1 MTGPLAGIRVIE
13 FTNGVTNAQLGQM
26 LADAGAEVIQVEP
39 PGGSPLR
46 SHAAFP
52 AWGRGKQS
60 IVLDLH
66 DSGDLT
72 VAQQLQ
78 DSADVVL
85 EAFRPGV
92 ADRLGLGYSRL
103 QARNPAAVYC
113 SITGWGKDSP
123 YANVPGYEG
132 LVAAKMGIFHQYG
145 PMIERPGPAFV
156 ATQYLTYA
164 AAIVGFQA
172 VLVAL
177 REREHSGHGQ
187 QVSTSLALA
196 VCGMDPYNQL
206 IQELTNRYPDAFTPQ
221 TSMDADYVPSTGLTF
236 RLLIA
241 VTKDG
246 YWLQFSQVQERL
258 WLAFIHACGLDWAFE
273 DERFSMMPNFPDRQ
287 RILEFYDLLLE
298 AVRSK
303 TLAEWQEIF
312 EQDHN
317 VFAEVFRAGTE
328 LLHHPQIE
336 HNHQVIELLDPVL
349 GVTRQPA
356 PIVQMSTT
364 NCVVRSAAP
373 AIDEHRDAILKT
385 LDRRPE
391 VRQGKP
397 TTELPLKDIV
407 VLDLGSFYAA
417 PYGTAILTD
426 LGARVI
432 KVEPFSGEP
441 LRTMLQFPEAGAAK
455 VLAGKESLALDITRP
470 EGREVI
476 LNMAKQANLILCS
489 FRAGVSPRL
498 GIDAPAFL
506 AVNPELM
513 FLDAPGFGTDGP
525 YGHCPAFAPTIAAG
539 AGVGMRNFPEELT
552 PANSMAMDL
561 PQARRMSARL
571 TLGTNSSST
580 QPDGIAALAV
590 GAAMALAAFA
600 QTRGQSGQHLLTT
613 MLHST
618 SHALGDAMIEYE
630 GFQPSYAIDSNALGF
645 GARYRLYETAAGW
658 VFLAAS
664 TPREWDRLRAA
675 LAEFGFDADQAADEA
690 IAAALEDIFKQRTAQ
705 EWESALLGADV
716 PCVACAEHNM
726 EFELMSDFGKD
737 SGFLVNVEHP
747 VFGEY
752 PRVGPLMQFS
762 RSATQALA
770 GSTLGQHTD
779 SVLADFGYSA
789 EAIADLRA
797 ADLVR

>member
-1 MTGPLAGIRVIE
+1 MTGPLHGIRVIE

-26 LADAGAEVIQVEP
+26 LADAGAEVVQVEP
-39 PGGSPLR
+39 PAGSPLR

-52 AWGRGKQS
+52 AWGRGKKS

-66 DSGDLT
+66 SETDLLI
-72 VAQQLQ
+72 AQQLQ

-92 ADRLGLGYSRL
+92 ATRLGIGFD
-103 QARNPAAVYC
+103 QAGQRNPALVYC
-113 SITGWGKDSP
+113 SITGWGEDSP
-123 YANVPGYEG
+123 YAHVPGYEA

-177 REREHSGHGQ
+177 RERESSGQGQ
-187 QVSTSLALA
+187 RVSTSLALA

-221 TSMDADYVPSTGLTF
+221 LSMDADYTPSTGLTF

-273 DERFSMMPNFPDRQ
+273 DERLSMLPNFPDKE
-287 RILEFYDLLLE
+287 RILEFYDLLLV

-303 TLAEWQEIF
+303 TLVEWQQVF
-312 EQDHN
+312 DQDHN
-317 VFAEVFRAGTE
+317 VFAEVFRADTE

-336 HNHQVIELLDPVL
+336 YNGQVIELLDPRVGL
-349 GVTRQPA
+349 TRQPG
-356 PIVQMSTT
+356 PIVQMSQS
-364 NCVVRSAAP
+364 NCEVVSAAP
-373 AIDEHRDAILKT
+373 DIDADRDAILAS
-385 LDRRPE
+385 LARRPLVGSGE
-391 VRQGKP
+391 AHSD
-397 TTELPLKDIV
+397 LPLKDVV

-455 VLAGKESLALDITRP
+455 VLAGKESLALDISRP
-470 EGREVI
+470 EGRDVI

-489 FRAGVSPRL
+489 FRAGVAPRL
-498 GIDAPAFL
+498 GIDAAAFL
-506 AVNPELM
+506 RANPELM
-513 FLDAPGFGTDGP
+513 FLDAPGFGIDGP

-539 AGVGMRNFPEELT
+539 AGVGMRNFTEALT
-552 PANSMAMDL
+552 PEGSAALDL
-561 PQARRMSARL
+561 AQVRRMSARL

-580 QPDGIAALAV
+580 QPDGIAALGVA
-590 GAAMALAAFA
+590 AAMALAAYA
-600 QTRGQSGQHLLTT
+600 QTKGMSGQQMLTT

-630 GFQPSYAIDSNALGF
+630 GFRPSYSVDSNALGF
-645 GARYRLYETAAGW
+645 GPLYRLYETAQGW
-658 VFLAAS
+658 VFLAIS
-664 TPREWDRLRAA
+664 TDKEWNRLNTA
-675 LAEFGFDADQAADEA
+675 LAPYGFSADRSDDTAVAT
-690 IAAALEDIFKQRTAQ
+690 ALESTFKQCTAQ
-705 EWESALLGADV
+705 EWESALLAVDV

-726 EFELMSDFGKD
+726 EFELMSDFGKE
-737 SGFLVNVEHP
+737 SGFLVDVEHP
-747 VFGEY
+747 VFGVY

-762 RSATQALA
+762 RSKTQALA
-770 GSTLGQHTD
+770 GPTLGQHTD
-779 SVLADFGYSA
+779 AVLSDFGYST
-789 EAIADLRA
+789 EDIADLRM
-797 ADLVR
+797 ADVIR